1 MAFVFEWPRFSAD
14 FYKSAA
20 TELTAAL
27 NKGDKPPNIAGD
39 IIVTELDLGTIAPDL
54 EILELVELSSD
65 KLRGIFRLSYAGDA
79 YITLQTSVQAN
90 PIVDGHTLSIGGP
103 QLGGLLGTSAAMI
116 AANAPL
122 IVPLQL
128 KISQLRLYGIAS
140 LVVDQAKGITLAFKN
155 DPLENVHVSSTFD
168 HMATI
173 RRFLQ
178 SEIEKLLKKL
188 FKEDLPALVH
198 SSSRRYV
205 EARRIAARAGPDTL
219 VAASAPVSPSRPTA
233 ARTTLPPAFHDRAN
247 TEPVTST
254 TITAGWVGNDGSA
267 AIDEPVDLDRDDW
280 VRVAKALHNPPDAPP
295 PPDFFASLAQ
305 RLFRVPAA
313 QPVSRMGLARAMD
326 SDDDGAAR
334 GRDRARR
341 AHGATASR
349 SGSRSSSS
357 SSMYSGS
364 PPRVRRAGDGADSR
378 APSAG
383 PASRRSSSATSRT
396 STMTTSTA
404 VSGTA
409 GLRVHRFN
417 RQYVQQHLR
426 AALAGLTPS
435 PSSASLLS
443 TSSSPAVLLSTS
455 GAGGTAHARSATAPA
470 GAPGAP
476 TPTAGTVSAGQSRRG
491 TPRMGVRTPSF
502 MITSAP
508 APPTSSM
515 RGATTL
521 DPSANFMAAQLAN
534 LYNAN
539 QSISPFSREHVHSTF
554 RTMRKAAPHV
564 AHHMTPTAA
573 TAAAAADA
581 EAAEHFVTDDG
592 HHHVVHLHRP
602 GRRGRRPVCRR
613 VFTVD
618 LRRREPE
625 PAQEDD
631 GLQESVP
638 GSLELGPGEEEAW
651 EADADG
657 DGRDGLMAP
666 RTRATFTIGE
676 SESEWEV
683 AGGWR

>member
-1 MAFVFEWPRFSAD
+1 
-14 FYKSAA
+14 
-20 TELTAAL
+20 
-27 NKGDKPPNIAGD
+27 
-39 IIVTELDLGTIAPDL
+39 
-54 EILELVELSSD
+54 
-65 KLRGIFRLSYAGDA
+65 
-79 YITLQTSVQAN
+79 
-90 PIVDGHTLSIGGP
+90 
-103 QLGGLLGTSAAMI
+103 MI

-205 EARRIAARAGPDTL
+205 EARRIAARAGPDTM

-254 TITAGWVGNDGSA
+254 TSATAWVGNDGSA
-267 AIDEPVDLDRDDW
+267 VIDEPVDLDRDDW

-313 QPVSRMGLARAMD
+313 QPVSRTGLARAMD
-326 SDDDGAAR
+326 SDDDGRAR

-341 AHGATASR
+341 ARGPTASR

-364 PPRVRRAGDGADSR
+364 PPRVRRAGDGGDSR

-396 STMTTSTA
+396 STMTTRTA

-417 RQYVQQHLR
+417 RQYLQQHLH
-426 AALAGLTPS
+426 AALAGLAPS

-443 TSSSPAVLLSTS
+443 TSSSPAVLLSTA
-455 GAGGTAHARSATAPA
+455 GAAGTAHARSATAPA

-491 TPRMGVRTPSF
+491 TPRMG
-502 MITSAP
+502 
-508 APPTSSM
+508 PPRPPPHLCAARRRST
-515 RGATTL
+515 
-521 DPSANFMAAQLAN
+521 PSANFMAAQLAN

-564 AHHMTPTAA
+564 AHHMAPTAA
-573 TAAAAADA
+573 TAAATADA

-618 LRRREPE
+618 LRPREPTQSD
-625 PAQEDD
+625 PAQDED
-631 GLQESVP
+631 GEGFPESAP
-638 GSLELGPGEEEAW
+638 GSLELGPGEEDAW
-651 EADADG
+651 EAD
-657 DGRDGLMAP
+657 DGRDGVTAP
-666 RTRATFTIGE
+666 RSRATFTIGE

-683 AGGWR
+683 ASGWR